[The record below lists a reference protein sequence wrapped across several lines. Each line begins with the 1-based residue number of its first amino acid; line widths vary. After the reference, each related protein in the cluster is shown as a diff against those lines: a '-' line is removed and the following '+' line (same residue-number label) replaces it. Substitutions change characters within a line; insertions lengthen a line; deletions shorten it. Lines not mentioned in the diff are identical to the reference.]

1 MNQNLL
7 STLGHVLAL
16 PPGIALITATTTP
29 ISCEVFLHATC
40 PTSACPRCHTA
51 SSAIH
56 SHYQRTLRDLPWGG
70 LPVVQILQ
78 VRKFFCQQSTCPQ
91 RIFTERLPSLVHP
104 SARKTRRAQACL
116 QTVAFAC
123 GGEGGARL
131 VPTLGLAASPATLLT
146 LIQRWTPPVH
156 PAPRIIGMD
165 DWAWRKRLRYGTIV
179 VDLERHRII
188 DILPDRQ
195 PATVMAWM
203 QQHPTI
209 TTVARDRSGGYAEA
223 IAKSA
228 PTVQHVADR
237 WHLAHNLADALE
249 RILLGKRQVLTTTA
263 AQLRGAVAAPP
274 DDYSGSQARDGRSS
288 DAAWVRRSN
297 AARQRRHAQY
307 LELYA
312 QIRLLHSNKAAIADI
327 AELVGVSRRTV
338 YRYVAMDGPPTWQQP
353 TGVTTSIA
361 PYTAYLRHRWSE
373 GCFVV
378 RTLWQE
384 IQAQGYHG
392 SEVPIRRFIQRNL
405 QRPGGPQPLFAGPGG
420 LTNGRT
426 PSVGFVATLFLLEAA
441 TLAEREQTYVT
452 ALCVADAMLAEV
464 YTRSQEFMHLIRHRE
479 EGAFER
485 WLARARAS
493 EADALHRF
501 ATGLV
506 KDQAAVSAGLTLEWS
521 NGQTEG
527 HVNRLKVLKRAM
539 YGRAGFD
546 LLRQRVLFHAEN
558 VVV

>member
-7 STLGHVLAL
+7 NMLRHVLAL
-16 PPGIALITATTTP
+16 PPGIALVTATTTP
-29 ISCEVFLHATC
+29 IGCQVVLQATR

-56 SHYQRTLRDLPWGG
+56 SRYQRTLCDLPWGG

-78 VRKFFCQQSTCPQ
+78 VRKFFCHQSTCPQ
-91 RIFTERLPSLVHP
+91 RIFTERLPALVRP
-104 SARKTRRAQACL
+104 SARKTLRAQACL

-179 VDLERHRII
+179 VDLERHRVI

-228 PTVQHVADR
+228 PAVQHVADR

-249 RILLGKRQVLTTTA
+249 RILLGKRELLNATA
-263 AQLRGAVAAPP
+263 AQLRGDAVAPS
-274 DDYSGSQARDGRSS
+274 DDYSGSQARDGRPS

-297 AARQRRHAQY
+297 DVRQRRHAQY
-307 LELYA
+307 LELYE
-312 QIRLLHSNKAAIADI
+312 QIRMLHSKKAAIADI
-327 AELVGVSRRTV
+327 AKLVGVSRRTV

-353 TGVTTSIA
+353 TGITTSMPRTRPLFDNA
-361 PYTAYLRHRWSE
+361 GATAASSCGRSGRNFKHRDFMDPRCRSAALSNGISNDQVARHRS
-373 GCFVV
+373 
-378 RTLWQE
+378 LP
-384 IQAQGYHG
+384 
-392 SEVPIRRFIQRNL
+392 VP
-405 QRPGGPQPLFAGPGG
+405 
-420 LTNGRT
+420 
-426 PSVGFVATLFLLEAA
+426 VG
-441 TLAEREQTYVT
+441 
-452 ALCVADAMLAEV
+452 
-464 YTRSQEFMHLIRHRE
+464 
-479 EGAFER
+479 
-485 WLARARAS
+485 
-493 EADALHRF
+493 
-501 ATGLV
+501 
-506 KDQAAVSAGLTLEWS
+506 
-521 NGQTEG
+521 
-527 HVNRLKVLKRAM
+527 
-539 YGRAGFD
+539 
-546 LLRQRVLFHAEN
+546 
-558 VVV
+558 